1 MSQSGLQHRLQPG
14 AASAHPRHALLART
28 VALALLGM
36 CTLPSGAMAHSVAGT
51 QQQAEAT
58 RSYSIPAGS
67 LTAALQRLGREAGI
81 ILAFSTELTAGVQS
95 QGLNGS
101 YAVAGAL
108 HALLAGTGLQA
119 LRQNNGGY
127 LIQRLPAA
135 AASSTSA
142 AAAPEAVLPA
152 VTVTAEGGLLEELA
166 ATYAGGQVA
175 RGGRLGVLGN
185 ASMLDAPFS
194 QVSYTAQLAEDQ
206 QARTIG
212 DVVSNDPS
220 VRVIVPPGFPY
231 ENMMIRG
238 FAIDSADVS
247 LNGLYGVLP
256 PQQIPVEMY
265 ERIEVL
271 KGPNAL
277 VNGISPTGS
286 VGGGINV
293 VPKRA
298 ADAPLTRLGL
308 SYESDA
314 QFGLRADIGRRFGT
328 NNAWGVRVNGLHS
341 NGDSSLD
348 GRSQRE
354 QMASVA
360 LDYRGEKLS
369 LSLDVFHTSQ
379 DMRGG
384 SGLFARFA
392 GDMLT
397 APDAKTNL
405 LPGAYSR
412 FRDNGL
418 VLRGEYEISDNAATY
433 ASLGRRQNRRSGH
446 LGFGPVADAGGN
458 FTDAARSVSGYENT
472 VSADAGLRGKFAT
485 GTVKHQWTF
494 GVARL
499 YSEGGTAVGFGD
511 EFSSNIYAPGPALIP
526 DAPARPPR
534 DTASTLSS
542 VVLADTLSML
552 DQRLRLTIGARSQ
565 RVQTDNYSYD
575 EAGQRSTQ
583 DRYDEKAVTP
593 MAGLVFKPLPQ
604 LALYANYIEG
614 LSKGDT
620 VTDETAANYRAV
632 FAPYKTRQYEVGGKW
647 DLGQITQTLSF
658 YQITQPTLLRNPAT
672 SIYKDDGRQR
682 NRGVEWNTFGQLQP
696 GMRLLGGLAYTQ
708 AKLLKT
714 EDGLYDGHTAF
725 GVPRWRFVLGGEWDS
740 HWLPGLTLNARLERT
755 GRLFLSEENRL
766 TLPAWQRWDIGA
778 RYESR
783 IGGKRTVVRAGVQNV
798 FNKNYWGS
806 AYFSGM
812 AALGAPRTVNLSVTT
827 DF

>member
-1 MSQSGLQHRLQPG
+1 
-14 AASAHPRHALLART
+14 
-28 VALALLGM
+28 
-36 CTLPSGAMAHSVAGT
+36 MA
-51 QQQAEAT
+51 Q
-58 RSYSIPAGS
+58 
-67 LTAALQRLGREAGI
+67 
-81 ILAFSTELTAGVQS
+81 
-95 QGLNGS
+95 
-101 YAVAGAL
+101 
-108 HALLAGTGLQA
+108 
-119 LRQNNGGY
+119 
-127 LIQRLPAA
+127 
-135 AASSTSA
+135 
-142 AAAPEAVLPA
+142 
-152 VTVTAEGGLLEELA
+152 
-166 ATYAGGQVA
+166 
-175 RGGRLGVLGN
+175 
-185 ASMLDAPFS
+185 
-194 QVSYTAQLAEDQ
+194 DQ

-238 FAIDSADVS
+238 FAIDSGDVS

-277 VNGISPTGS
+277 VNGMSPTGS

-314 QFGLRADIGRRFGT
+314 QFGLRADIGRRFGA

-341 NGDSSLD
+341 QGDASLD

-369 LSLDVFHTSQ
+369 LSLDAFHAGQ

-392 GDMLT
+392 GDVLP

-418 VLRGEYEISDNAATY
+418 VLRGEYEIGDSAAAY

-446 LGFGPVADAGGN
+446 LGFGPVAETGGN

-472 VSADAGLRGKFAT
+472 VSADAGLRGRFAT
-485 GTVKHQWTF
+485 GTIKHQWTF

-499 YSEGGTAVGFGD
+499 YSEGGTAVGFGE

-526 DAPARPPR
+526 AAPAKPPR

-552 DQRLRLTIGARSQ
+552 DERLRLTVGARSQ
-565 RVQTDNYSYD
+565 RVQGRI
-575 EAGQRSTQ
+575 A
-583 DRYDEKAVTP
+583 
-593 MAGLVFKPLPQ
+593 
-604 LALYANYIEG
+604 
-614 LSKGDT
+614 
-620 VTDETAANYRAV
+620 
-632 FAPYKTRQYEVGGKW
+632 
-647 DLGQITQTLSF
+647 QTLSF

-672 SIYKDDGRQR
+672 AIYGDDGRQR
-682 NRGVEWNTFGQLQP
+682 NRGAEWNTFGQLQP
-696 GMRLLGGLAYTQ
+696 GLRLLGGLAYTQ

-714 EDGLYDGHTAF
+714 EDGLYDGHAAF
-725 GVPRWRFVLGGEWDS
+725 GVPRWRFVLG
-740 HWLPGLTLNARLERT
+740 
-755 GRLFLSEENRL
+755 
-766 TLPAWQRWDIGA
+766 
-778 RYESR
+778 
-783 IGGKRTVVRAGVQNV
+783 GVQNV